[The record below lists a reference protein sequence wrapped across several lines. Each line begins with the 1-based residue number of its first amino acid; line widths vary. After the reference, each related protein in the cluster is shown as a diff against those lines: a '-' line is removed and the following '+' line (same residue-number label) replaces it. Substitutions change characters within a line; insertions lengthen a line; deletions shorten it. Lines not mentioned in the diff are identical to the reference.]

1 MEKYL
6 TPFKTWIPALYIQT
20 DIQHTL
26 PGSQHVLS
34 GSKGEK
40 QVAEKKIKEERGW
53 YVYISAEKNEGQGSQ
68 CKQHRNVLK
77 SVWLKPCMGC
87 PIIGGGGGSG
97 RGTNLRIWE
106 VTVILSG
113 QTGLTLLHTHTH
125 TDTQIHRHD
134 MQAYS
139 TRVIKVLD
147 DSAASFGISK

>member
-1 MEKYL
+1 MGKYL
-6 TPFKTWIPALYIQT
+6 TPFKGKHYGCVWIPALYIQT

-34 GSKGEK
+34 GSKRKK
-40 QVAEKKIKEERGW
+40 QVAEKKIKGERGG

-77 SVWLKPCMGC
+77 SAWLKLGMGC

-113 QTGLTLLHTHTH
+113 QTGLTLLHAHTH
-125 TDTQIHRHD
+125 TQTLTQIWY
-134 MQAYS
+134 A
-139 TRVIKVLD
+139 
-147 DSAASFGISK
+147 GIQHTGN